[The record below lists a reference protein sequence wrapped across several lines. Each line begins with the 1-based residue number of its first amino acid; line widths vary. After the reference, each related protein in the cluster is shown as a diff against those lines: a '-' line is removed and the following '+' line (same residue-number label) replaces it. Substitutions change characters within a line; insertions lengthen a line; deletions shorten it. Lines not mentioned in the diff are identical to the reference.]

1 MILLTV
7 KESLAREVLIA
18 HTTAVGGMYDAT
30 ADGKRI
36 IRMGFAHSAL
46 DERLRYKQIFAE
58 KLSNLYAGGGADV
71 LVTAAAIGIDG
82 VTVKKSVPIKGD
94 IRSRLEE
101 SAREGNPILDE
112 KDLREGILKAYKPIA
127 TEIGEES
134 AEPVQFGRGH
144 NIICDYVVQSG
155 ENGYFS
161 IANADA
167 LYRVMRVTSPS
178 ELAVVLSNTAIAGD
192 DPLYPWFNN
201 HVCYYSETDNS
212 RMVFDFLYQPQI
224 FNSQVKGLEPQALQ
238 DLGSAKHQGELHT
251 LNMLI
256 LLHRLR
262 TLNLDILGPDT
273 DLEHFNARNFFVR
286 HSRRLTFEDIMTWD
300 METLRKDLI
309 TMASAKEPADLSPIN
324 PLKTMAFPL
333 RNEAYHRILKEALH
347 AIWAIP
353 SLGSPF
359 LFEKNGKTF
368 VKTGYY
374 VAPLDILMKTKNSV
388 TEHLYESFKKT
399 GKNRGHYDKFLEFH
413 FANNGFVDLRPGA
426 TLVTAKKSEEDLS
439 GKVMTFKNENDFA
452 KALDN
457 LETYTYF
464 TSSGLTALMYRLKG
478 LFNYARSARVEL
490 GTLCEFRL
498 QIPRDEAGN
507 ILLVPGAVEA
517 FRMCSEGLE
526 KNTGTERI
534 TGFWGYSQRRG

>member
-1 MILLTV
+1 
-7 KESLAREVLIA
+7 
-18 HTTAVGGMYDAT
+18 
-30 ADGKRI
+30 
-36 IRMGFAHSAL
+36 
-46 DERLRYKQIFAE
+46 
-58 KLSNLYAGGGADV
+58 
-71 LVTAAAIGIDG
+71 
-82 VTVKKSVPIKGD
+82 
-94 IRSRLEE
+94 
-101 SAREGNPILDE
+101 
-112 KDLREGILKAYKPIA
+112 
-127 TEIGEES
+127 
-134 AEPVQFGRGH
+134 
-144 NIICDYVVQSG
+144 
-155 ENGYFS
+155 
-161 IANADA
+161 
-167 LYRVMRVTSPS
+167 
-178 ELAVVLSNTAIAGD
+178 
-192 DPLYPWFNN
+192 
-201 HVCYYSETDNS
+201 
-212 RMVFDFLYQPQI
+212 
-224 FNSQVKGLEPQALQ
+224 
-238 DLGSAKHQGELHT
+238 
-251 LNMLI
+251 
-256 LLHRLR
+256 
-262 TLNLDILGPDT
+262 
-273 DLEHFNARNFFVR
+273 
-286 HSRRLTFEDIMTWD
+286 
-300 METLRKDLI
+300 
-309 TMASAKEPADLSPIN
+309 
-324 PLKTMAFPL
+324 
-333 RNEAYHRILKEALH
+333 
-347 AIWAIP
+347 
-353 SLGSPF
+353 